1 MKYLSFLALCVACTP
16 TPVKIGDMS
25 DSPESDGFA
34 SSTFDDATQNPP
46 PDAPSEAEGEEE
58 NDGPP
63 DDSTDEPPVDETLPE
78 WTIMVYLAGDNNLE
92 EPALIDLNEME
103 IAGSTED
110 VNILVE
116 IDRAEGYS
124 RADGNWTGARRYLVE
139 QDDDMNSIYSP
150 PLVDLGEV
158 DSGSTQAYIDFV
170 NWSVDNFPAQKYA
183 LIIWNHGW
191 GWTIAPVSGR
201 KGVSSDDQSG
211 NDISIANGEYEDIL
225 AAAVDATGNRL
236 SMVGMD
242 ACLMG
247 NWEIARLTAEY
258 ADVYVASQATE
269 SIAGWAFHTALT
281 DLNDDPSMDALDLG
295 ATFAERFHE
304 TGDSTLSVV
313 DLTQL
318 IEIDPAINE
327 FANSILAKADPQSSV
342 RPLARDTQN
351 FDGDP
356 NDKDFRDFLERMA
369 DESNDDD
376 IVDSAE
382 ELNDQLDA
390 AIFANFTNGRR
401 YRHATGLSIYIPTN
415 GFDSSYRQGRWNE
428 FTNWGAVVEAVR

>member
-1 MKYLSFLALCVACTP
+1 
-16 TPVKIGDMS
+16 
-25 DSPESDGFA
+25 
-34 SSTFDDATQNPP
+34 
-46 PDAPSEAEGEEE
+46 
-58 NDGPP
+58 
-63 DDSTDEPPVDETLPE
+63 
-78 WTIMVYLAGDNNLE
+78 
-92 EPALIDLNEME
+92 
-103 IAGSTED
+103 
-110 VNILVE
+110 
-116 IDRAEGYS
+116 
-124 RADGNWTGARRYLVE
+124 
-139 QDDDMNSIYSP
+139 
-150 PLVDLGEV
+150 
-158 DSGSTQAYIDFV
+158 
-170 NWSVDNFPAQKYA
+170 
-183 LIIWNHGW
+183 
-191 GWTIAPVSGR
+191 
-201 KGVSSDDQSG
+201 
-211 NDISIANGEYEDIL
+211 
-225 AAAVDATGNRL
+225 
-236 SMVGMD
+236 MVGMD